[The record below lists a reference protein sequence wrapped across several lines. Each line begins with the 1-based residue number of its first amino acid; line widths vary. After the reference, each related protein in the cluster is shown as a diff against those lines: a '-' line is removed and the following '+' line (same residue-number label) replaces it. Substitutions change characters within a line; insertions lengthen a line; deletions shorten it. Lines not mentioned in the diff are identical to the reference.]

1 MTGNKF
7 KRGLVPAHGLFVARA
22 KRGLRYKGIVKARIL
37 ILELKNSKKL
47 INKSYNIIVITARI
61 MFYGVVPRG
70 GGLSLPGPLSRLIHT
85 MIYGPATIL
94 MLIKKIF

>member
-37 ILELKNSKKL
+37 ILELKNSKKP
-47 INKSYNIIVITARI
+47 INKSYNVIIITARI
-61 MFYGVVPRG
+61 MFYGAAPRG
-70 GGLSLPGPLSRLIHT
+70 GVGFKPARPL
-85 MIYGPATIL
+85 
-94 MLIKKIF
+94 K